1 MGRGRGAA
9 PAGWLGWVVGT
20 EAQARP
26 IGPNNP
32 RRGVLATR
40 RACASVPTVPKPL
53 PAGAAPLPRLRP
65 RFWSVPSIIA
75 LACVCV
81 AARFIALSSVCE
93 ALRGAINR
101 AATHR
106 KLLYRCW
113 QAFQH
118 LGVVAPLTEA
128 EYAEVARRLPAG
140 AFQLFQTMS
149 PADQRHSLRVCQ
161 GLLARG
167 YTEADLLAAALLH
180 DVGKAGGRVPF
191 WTRPAIVL
199 GKLCLPRLLAH
210 LALPPVLLG
219 ERIAPRW
226 QRALSYAWWHAEIGA
241 ELAGAAGLSTR
252 AVLYIRTH
260 HQPHGP
266 AAALHAVDEVS

>member
-1 MGRGRGAA
+1 
-9 PAGWLGWVVGT
+9 
-20 EAQARP
+20 
-26 IGPNNP
+26 
-32 RRGVLATR
+32 
-40 RACASVPTVPKPL
+40 
-53 PAGAAPLPRLRP
+53 
-65 RFWSVPSIIA
+65 
-75 LACVCV
+75 
-81 AARFIALSSVCE
+81 
-93 ALRGAINR
+93 
-101 AATHR
+101 
-106 KLLYRCW
+106 
-113 QAFQH
+113 
-118 LGVVAPLTEA
+118 
-128 EYAEVARRLPAG
+128 VARRLPAG